1 MSQEHC
7 IVLIHDRF
15 NKYNMRPIRLQY
27 KRHNYCI
34 GYFLF
39 TFKIF
44 CMTHKPSAVSF
55 TSQASKTKLRETMQK
70 YSSLKKLKT
79 TPTDSSPQHYRLSTE
94 NKTDQGVV
102 SPLRG
107 GVRSDRDDSVDRVS
121 KDDEAVTTT
130 PRSKLESH
138 PSSPASKQRG
148 EDEGDDVDYH
158 PRGATALS
166 YDGDLESSVESEQPV
181 EEEISDDWDSI
192 DDDSEGGGELGY
204 TPWTSLAGSDRPTNR
219 RTSPL
224 SSPFTSPVH
233 GVLPVSPLTKSLHS
247 GDVSP
252 STSTDKA
259 AKTPSV
265 SVDVGGMK
273 TAQSGQ
279 KQSEEG
285 SSLTP
290 TLSSSA
296 DGGGLTSKL
305 SSAVDGLG
313 GGGLPQNLSS
323 NVDEKAGHGLA
334 PNLSSNADGVMDG
347 RGLAPTARDPKFGG
361 ILAPSLSSNADAKS
375 GSIVAPSL
383 SSNADGRI
391 GGNGLT
397 PRLSTAADAEFGS
410 SLAPCRSTP
419 ADIPSTVA
427 SPRSGSADA
436 AVLEDVLTQD
446 DEVSEFDS
454 EDYDHVED
462 VVALLTATPAQP
474 TSRTAG
480 RDNTESQAQT
490 AHSAHVKQS
499 PTPRKHVATPP
510 IGAVTPSSEASLVA
524 VSPLLSEGKA
534 AASVTRTSQKGEG
547 KGKEDGSDFFNTD
560 DEDEIEKLLSQAE
573 ELRPL
578 KTATSNEKTAAVS
591 VTATSIL
598 MKTEQ
603 EAEDLEEEEE
613 MSDKKEVGDSQLKK
627 EWPQDQNVE
636 ARYEDSEWDSEEE
649 EEEEEEKEIVTLHS
663 VKAPAASRDKVKKV
677 ESDRDEKMKALL
689 TSFCRREDRGPPQT
703 GLTASV
709 EETVS
714 KMASSVKKEEA
725 DKKDVIISN
734 SHASDKPS
742 LEGDVDARYED
753 SEWDSE
759 GDEKGEE
766 NLTAPPSK
774 KSVTFTTPVT
784 FDVEVGKEE
793 EAGGRE
799 EGTYDA
805 LLPDSSLPKKSAS
818 LSLLTSQLGDLP
830 PLKLPQS
837 VASSDDVIESG
848 QPLVPKLTYM
858 NLPSEKTEG
867 KEKEDEDG
875 RKAAKNIAHLEDS
888 LAPTKPATVD
898 TATTSIVEE
907 SVTAKEAEPAAKS
920 SIHMEKE
927 ASSPSSKRRPELQD
941 DVNVHVAKQ
950 SENIQSLTP
959 VSKKDGPL
967 PSSLAKDVSGASKAV
982 PKESGWK
989 LPLDV
994 RPISLHPVAG
1004 SGQSSVTRS
1013 TGDRGRGFDRRGNR
1027 DDTEDDLTS
1036 TESDVSFCTCKY
1048 TCTCMYMYV
1057 CMWMAC

>member
-1 MSQEHC
+1 
-7 IVLIHDRF
+7 
-15 NKYNMRPIRLQY
+15 
-27 KRHNYCI
+27 
-34 GYFLF
+34 
-39 TFKIF
+39 
-44 CMTHKPSAVSF
+44 
-55 TSQASKTKLRETMQK
+55 MQK

-107 GVRSDRDDSVDRVS
+107 GVGSDRDDSVDRVS
-121 KDDEAVTTT
+121 KDNEAVTTT

-138 PSSPASKQRG
+138 PSSPASKQPG

-166 YDGDLESSVESEQPV
+166 YDGDLESSGESEQPV

-252 STSTDKA
+252 SPSTDKA
-259 AKTPSV
+259 TKTPSV
-265 SVDVGGMK
+265 SVDVGGTK
-273 TAQSGQ
+273 AAQSGQ
-279 KQSEEG
+279 KQGEVG
-285 SSLTP
+285 SDLAP

-296 DGGGLTSKL
+296 DGSGLTSKL
-305 SSAVDGLG
+305 SSAVDGHDG

-323 NVDEKAGHGLA
+323 NVDEQAGHGLD
-334 PNLSSNADGVMDG
+334 PNLSSNADGVKDG
-347 RGLAPTARDPKFGG
+347 RGLAPTARDPKFGSILAPSLSSNTDAKSG
-361 ILAPSLSSNADAKS
+361 SILAPSLSSNAD
-375 GSIVAPSL
+375 GSV
-383 SSNADGRI
+383 
-391 GGNGLT
+391 GGSGLT
-397 PRLSTAADAEFGS
+397 PRLLTAADAEFGS

-419 ADIPSTVA
+419 ADIPSTVP

-436 AVLEDVLTQD
+436 AVLEEVLTQD

-474 TSRTAG
+474 TGRTAG
-480 RDNTESQAQT
+480 RDSAESQAQT
-490 AHSAHVKQS
+490 ANSAHVKQNS
-499 PTPRKHVATPP
+499 TPRKHVATPP

-534 AASVTRTSQKGEG
+534 AASVTRTSREGEG
-547 KGKEDGSDFFNTD
+547 EGKEDGSDFFNTD

-578 KTATSNEKTAAVS
+578 KTTTSNEKTAAVS

-603 EAEDLEEEEE
+603 EAEDLEEEE

-649 EEEEEEKEIVTLHS
+649 EEEEKVTLHS
-663 VKAPAASRDKVKKV
+663 VKAPVASRDKVKKV

-725 DKKDVIISN
+725 DKKDVVIG
-734 SHASDKPS
+734 SHVSDKPS
-742 LEGDVDARYED
+742 LEGDVDTRYED

-759 GDEKGEE
+759 GDEEQKVEKGEE

-784 FDVEVGKEE
+784 FDVEVGEEE
-793 EAGGRE
+793 EAGGRGE
-799 EGTYDA
+799 RTYDA

-818 LSLLTSQLGDLP
+818 LSLLTSQLGDHP
-830 PLKLPQS
+830 PLKLPQR

-858 NLPSEKTEG
+858 NLPSEKTEE
-867 KEKEDEDG
+867 KEREDEDG

-888 LAPTKPATVD
+888 LSPTTVD
-898 TATTSIVEE
+898 AATTSIVEE
-907 SVTAKEAEPAAKS
+907 SVTAKEAEPEAKS
-920 SIHMEKE
+920 GVHMAKE
-927 ASSPSSKRRPELQD
+927 ASSPSSKRTKARPELQD
-941 DVNVHVAKQ
+941 DVNVHVAKP
-950 SENIQSLTP
+950 SENIKSLTP

-967 PSSLAKDVSGASKAV
+967 PSSLAKDVSGASKAM

-1004 SGQSSVTRS
+1004 SGQSSVTRR
-1013 TGDRGRGFDRRGNR
+1013 TGDGGRGFGRHGNR

-1048 TCTCMYMYV
+1048 TCTCMSMCV
-1057 CMWMAC
+1057 CIWMAWHSAVIPVLLA